1 MRIPRR
7 TVSIGFL
14 SLAMLALSAA
24 FCLRRMPPDKSADNA
39 AGGSAEPVYRVGRGV
54 SLPRPI
60 YTPSPEISPEAKEAK
75 YQATVIVM
83 AIVSGG
89 GDVTDA
95 KAVNTVGMGLD
106 ERAVEAVSRWK
117 FKPSNQGRKAICC
130 ESHLGG

>member
-14 SLAMLALSAA
+14 SLAMLALGGVLFAQNA
-24 FCLRRMPPDKSADNA
+24 PDKSADNA
-39 AGGSAEPVYRVGRGV
+39 AGRSAEPVYRVGRGV

-60 YTPSPEISPEAKEAK
+60 YTPSPEISPEAPEAEEAK

-95 KAVNTVGMGLD
+95 KVVNAARMGLD
-106 ERAVEAVSRWK
+106 ER
-117 FKPSNQGRKAICC
+117 
-130 ESHLGG
+130 ESKQ